1 MQEESAKKWVCMDHG
16 QRVYLEV
23 YGESTK
29 DFKLGTDAITF
40 TFRFTV
46 SEERSLNL
54 QCLKL

>member
-1 MQEESAKKWVCMDHG
+1 MDHG

-23 YGESTK
+23 YGASTK
-29 DFKLGTDAITF
+29 NFLLGTDTITF

-46 SEERSLNL
+46 SEERSLDL

>member
-1 MQEESAKKWVCMDHG
+1 MDHG